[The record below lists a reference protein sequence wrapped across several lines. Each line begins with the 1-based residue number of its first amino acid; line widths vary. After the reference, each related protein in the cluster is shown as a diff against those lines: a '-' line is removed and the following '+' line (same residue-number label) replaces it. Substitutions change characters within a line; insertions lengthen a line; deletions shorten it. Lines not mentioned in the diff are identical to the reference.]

1 LSELPWWKS
10 GVIYQIYPRSFADS
24 NGDGIGDLAGI
35 TSRLDY
41 LADLPVD
48 AIWLSPFY
56 PSPMADFGYDVAD
69 YCDVHPLFGT
79 MADFDALVEGAHAR
93 GIKVVVDWVPCHTSD
108 QHEWFAESR
117 SSRDNAKRD
126 WYVWRDA
133 KPDGSPPNN
142 WLSCFERIGQAW
154 TLDPQ
159 TGQYYL
165 HSFMPEQPDL
175 NWENQEVRAAMYDTL
190 RFWLDRDVDGFRIDV
205 THRLGKDPELR
216 DNPYQVIADTRKVL
230 AALKRGDM
238 VDADQRMDE
247 NWPSTHERLR
257 EIRAVV
263 DEYDDRAIVGEVY
276 LLNQRELVQYVNSGD
291 ELHLAHNFTFVNQPW
306 GAADFREVVD
316 EWHLLA
322 SELAWPD
329 WFLENHDHSRV
340 ASRYDSGGNGAA
352 RARLA
357 SLMVLTL
364 RGTPFLF
371 QGEELGLPD
380 VPVPAEQVVDVDNR
394 DPERCPIPWEP
405 PSVAGPGAGFTTG
418 TPWLPISPAA
428 ETINARAQ
436 SADPSSALSLHRA
449 LLELRR
455 GCPALVGGDY
465 RSLDVGGGEIYAYL
479 RETPDER
486 LLVALNFGAGPASYD
501 GAAAGLGDD
510 GELLISTDP
519 QRPAGRA
526 DLRSLVLG
534 PAEGVVVRV
543 TPQSVVT

>member
-276 LLNQRELVQYVNSGD
+276 LLNQRELCSTSTAATSCTSRTTSRSSTSRGAPPTSVRWSTSG
-291 ELHLAHNFTFVNQPW
+291 TCSP
-306 GAADFREVVD
+306 
-316 EWHLLA
+316 A
-322 SELAWPD
+322 SWPGRTGS
-329 WFLENHDHSRV
+329 SR
-340 ASRYDSGGNGAA
+340 
-352 RARLA
+352 
-357 SLMVLTL
+357 TTTI
-364 RGTPFLF
+364 RG
-371 QGEELGLPD
+371 
-380 VPVPAEQVVDVDNR
+380 
-394 DPERCPIPWEP
+394 
-405 PSVAGPGAGFTTG
+405 
-418 TPWLPISPAA
+418 SPAA
-428 ETINARAQ
+428 TTPAATAR
-436 SADPSSALSLHRA
+436 RA
-449 LLELRR
+449 RGSRR
-455 GCPALVGGDY
+455 
-465 RSLDVGGGEIYAYL
+465 
-479 RETPDER
+479 
-486 LLVALNFGAGPASYD
+486 
-501 GAAAGLGDD
+501 
-510 GELLISTDP
+510 
-519 QRPAGRA
+519 
-526 DLRSLVLG
+526 
-534 PAEGVVVRV
+534 
-543 TPQSVVT
+543 